1 MHGNFG
7 SSMYNKMAFGCF
19 WLIEFIKK
27 AHFLASGVQRAVKS
41 QGLISFIVGFWRHPK
56 VYPSV
61 RVFCCWSH
69 WDYIYSLGRF
79 WTWTSFTSVPVLPK
93 NHPPWFRS
101 FVTRGA
107 WRRDDAIWKRRR
119 KRCFWSLRFT
129 IAGSHRRNCVAVVVV
144 VGLSLLWVCQ
154 IWAMIVVPC
163 EEYKPVGEHLGIAE
177 VEVTF
182 DQRGVEG
189 LIRRVK
195 GFNLVN
201 LSESSSPTIQITP
214 KHPPQLV

>member
-1 MHGNFG
+1 
-7 SSMYNKMAFGCF
+7 
-19 WLIEFIKK
+19 
-27 AHFLASGVQRAVKS
+27 
-41 QGLISFIVGFWRHPK
+41 
-56 VYPSV
+56 
-61 RVFCCWSH
+61 
-69 WDYIYSLGRF
+69 
-79 WTWTSFTSVPVLPK
+79 
-93 NHPPWFRS
+93 
-101 FVTRGA
+101 
-107 WRRDDAIWKRRR
+107 
-119 KRCFWSLRFT
+119 
-129 IAGSHRRNCVAVVVV
+129 
-144 VGLSLLWVCQ
+144 
-154 IWAMIVVPC
+154 MIVVPC